1 MTAKLNPSAE
11 QLLALRKGIIA
22 ELWEHPRYKHLI
34 EELRARRP
42 TVPYWKPAY
51 VTKQGVLIP
60 DNTSELQA
68 ASAAQKWHDVLLAII
83 DPERYPRG
91 QGGE

>member
-1 MTAKLNPSAE
+1 VTAKLNPSAE

-42 TVPYWKPAY
+42 SIPYWKPAY

-60 DNTSELQA
+60 DNTSLICRPLQ
-68 ASAAQKWHDVLLAII
+68 
-83 DPERYPRG
+83 PRRSG
-91 QGGE
+91 TTSC

>member
-1 MTAKLNPSAE
+1 VTAKLNSSAE

-42 TVPYWKPAY
+42 SIPYWKPAH
-51 VTKQGVLIP
+51 VNMKGVLIP
-60 DNTSELQA
+60 DNTADLQA

-91 QGGE
+91 GE